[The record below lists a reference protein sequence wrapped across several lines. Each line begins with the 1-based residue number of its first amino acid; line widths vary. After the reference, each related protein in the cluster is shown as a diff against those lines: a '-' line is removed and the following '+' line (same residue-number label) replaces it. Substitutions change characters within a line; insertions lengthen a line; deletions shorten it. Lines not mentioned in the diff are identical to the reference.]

1 MVFDLLLNE
10 DFEVEIDHRGDL
22 ATVDG
27 RRGFEQSILL
37 HLTER
42 FTEIIDTGTEEN
54 KMELARVEAERVA
67 REMDMLNRVAGF
79 DVEMSSETPELMLV
93 TIIYESGDTSDLE
106 VET

>member
-1 MVFDLLLNE
+1 MTFDLLLNE

-42 FTEIIDTGTEEN
+42 FTQIIDTGTDEN
-54 KMELARVEAERVA
+54 VKELARVEAGNVA
-67 REMDMLNRVAGF
+67 DQMDMIDEVSAF
-79 DVEMSSETPELMLV
+79 EAVFSPDEPETLIV
-93 TIIYESGDTSDLE
+93 TVVYDTGDTSDLE
-106 VET
+106 VEL